1 MQHDYRIVQAIEY
14 LNSVA
19 NSDYP
24 IYDPKY
30 YNDLYSLSSLIKE
43 GYTLE
48 DFKLVIDKKWS
59 DWRDTEWQKYMRPE
73 TLFGGNFKRY
83 LNEQPRIT
91 KTRIFKLATSV
102 EKAKQN
108 DWNLDSKRR

>member
-1 MQHDYRIVQAIEY
+1 MIEEIIDY

-19 NSDYP
+19 KSDYT
-24 IYDPKY
+24 IDNPK
-30 YNDLYSLSSLIKE
+30 NISGLNQLIKE
-43 GYTLE
+43 GYSID

-59 DWRDTEWQKYMRPE
+59 DWENTEWQKYVRPE

-91 KTRIFKLATSV
+91 KSGLFRLANAV
-102 EKAKQN
+102 NQAKQT
-108 DWNLDSKRR
+108 DWKLDNK

>member
-1 MQHDYRIVQAIEY
+1 MIKETIDY

-19 NSDYP
+19 DSDYP
-24 IYDPKY
+24 ATEPKTIKAL
-30 YNDLYSLSSLIKE
+30 NLLIKD
-43 GYTLE
+43 GYTLD

-59 DWRDTEWQKYMRPE
+59 DWKDTEWQKYVRPE

-91 KTRIFKLATSV
+91 KSGIYKLASAV
-102 EKAKQN
+102 NKAKQT
-108 DWNLDSKRR
+108 DWKLDN

>member
-1 MQHDYRIVQAIEY
+1 MQQDYRISEAIDY
-14 LNSVA
+14 LNSVVG
-19 NSDYP
+19 SDYP
-24 IYDPKY
+24 KTEPRYS
-30 YNDLYSLSSLIKE
+30 NALYALIRE

-48 DFKLVIDKKWS
+48 DFKLVVDKKWC
-59 DWRDTEWQKYMRPE
+59 DWKGTEWEKYMRPE

-102 EKAKQN
+102 EKAKQAN
-108 DWNLDSKRR
+108 WKLDSKRR